1 MLLIKDLNLLHD
13 GLFFKLR
20 QNGSSGDIIKILRES
35 LRNRK
40 RRAVLNNHCSS
51 WADVSA
57 VVPQGSILGPLLF
70 MRYWSEK

>member
-13 GLFFKLR
+13 GLFF
-20 QNGSSGDIIKILRES
+20 NGSSGDIIKILRES

-40 RRAVLNNHCSS
+40 RRVVLNNHCSS
-51 WADVSA
+51 WADFSA

-70 MRYWSEK
+70 VRYCSEK